1 MTNNKQQTTNDK
13 NTILVVDDNPIN
25 LRLLVDYLSEVGFE
39 ILAAE
44 DGEAA
49 LELLQYTQP
58 DIILLDVMMPVL
70 DGFETCRRLKDK
82 PETKDIPGIFMTALS
97 QTTDKV
103 KGFQAGA
110 VDYITKP
117 FQQEEVLARLKT
129 HLALR
134 NMQKQLQQ
142 MNEKLS
148 ETNDAL
154 WEANSALSQAN
165 ASLEASNQELD
176 AFAHTVAH
184 DLKNPLGVI
193 MGAGEI
199 LASDIIP
206 PKESNWYLHNI
217 VEATYKMNNIIE
229 SLLLL
234 AGVRKAKVI
243 PKSLDMGKI
252 VMNAQQTLADI
263 IEEYQAQIDL
273 PSYWP
278 AAVGYAPWIEEVWVN
293 YLSNAIKYGGRP
305 PRLQLGAAPLSI
317 SSPTGEDKGGVQFW
331 VQDNGPGLSPEEQAQ
346 LFMPFI
352 RLSKLRIE
360 GHGLGLSIVRRI
372 VEKLGGQVGLE
383 SEVGQGCKFSF
394 TLPAQTKLR
403 KKCTPL
409 QPPPE
414 SGGRL

>member
-1 MTNNKQQTTNDK
+1 MINNK
-13 NTILVVDDNPIN
+13 NTILIVDDNPTN
-25 LRLLVDYLSEVGFE
+25 LRLLADYLPEVDFE

-70 DGFETCRRLKDK
+70 DGFETCRRLKNK
-82 PETKDIPGIFMTALS
+82 PETKDIPVIFMTALS

-103 KGFQAGA
+103 KGFQVGA

-117 FQQEEVLARLKT
+117 FQQEEVLIRLKT

-142 MNEKLS
+142 MNEKLL
-148 ETNDAL
+148 ETNIAL
-154 WEANSALSQAN
+154 WDTNSALSQAN
-165 ASLEASNQELD
+165 TSLEASNQELD

-184 DLKNPLGVI
+184 NLKNPLGI
-193 MGAGEI
+193 ILGASEV

-206 PKESNWYLHNI
+206 PEQSNWYLKNI
-217 VEATYKMNNIIE
+217 TQAAYKMNSIIE

-234 AGVRKAKVI
+234 AGVRKATII
-243 PKSLDMGKI
+243 PESLDMTKI
-252 VMNAQQTLADI
+252 VTDAQQSLANV
-263 IEEYQAQIDL
+263 IEEHQAQIDL
-273 PSYWP
+273 PSDWP

-305 PRLQLGAAPLSI
+305 PRLQLGATSLPN
-317 SSPTGEDKGGVQFW
+317 SPQTGEDKGGWVQFW

-346 LFMPFI
+346 LFMPFT
-352 RLSKLRIE
+352 RLTKLYVK
-360 GHGLGLSIVRRI
+360 GHGLGLSIVQRI

-394 TLPAQTKLR
+394 TLPAQTKSR